1 MVIGVVNVGT
11 DYSSICTVLQ
21 DGVYVEGLI
30 TLIWDRSTNSSIWA
44 LGSLGSHVKSRV
56 GQKGEG

>member
-11 DYSSICTVLQ
+11 DYGSICTVLQ

-44 LGSLGSHVKSRV
+44 LGSRVKSRV